1 MKTTALSSPITL
13 NVVIIAL
20 LFAAVVFVSVTGKRV
35 PLLSNARVAIIALI
49 VLGMAMCTQ
58 GGIGR
63 IAAANQ
69 WTHPQAIIGYI
80 LGATILVIALATVFG
95 MKLPFIQ
102 NETQAIVIVALLT
115 SVKIANAVL
124 HNFLSRSS

>member
-1 MKTTALSSPITL
+1 MKTSALSSPITL

-35 PLLSNARVAIIALI
+35 PLLSSARVAIIALI

-63 IAAANQ
+63 IAAANL

-102 NETQAIVIVALLT
+102 SETQAILIVTVLVVA
-115 SVKIANAVL
+115 KIVNAVL
-124 HNFLSRSS
+124 HNLLARG